1 MDMYFFICMRG
12 TVRICGE
19 LEAVR
24 AEKQPAL
31 SSIYFLLRSVCARV
45 EPVVSTCVL
54 GKSRGR
60 EYIEDRAGCFS
71 AIYFVGEVRVLVVFQ
86 DLVFYQVP
94 EALGVEVGGYM
105 AVGFEAG
112 GVVVVAVGAAVAFG
126 GGAVDGDVHVA
137 EGQKVGFLE
146 YGDGYGVVYGGLWH
160 AVDAAFGF
168 AVGGHEV
175 VKQFGCRVVLGAHAG
190 YGFGVAEGL

>member
-31 SSIYFLLRSVCARV
+31 SSIYSLLRSVCARV

-54 GKSRGR
+54 GKSLGR

-71 AIYFVGEVRVLVVFQ
+71 AIYFLVK
-86 DLVFYQVP
+86 
-94 EALGVEVGGYM
+94 LGY
-105 AVGFEAG
+105 
-112 GVVVVAVGAAVAFG
+112 
-126 GGAVDGDVHVA
+126 
-137 EGQKVGFLE
+137 
-146 YGDGYGVVYGGLWH
+146 
-160 AVDAAFGF
+160 
-168 AVGGHEV
+168 
-175 VKQFGCRVVLGAHAG
+175 
-190 YGFGVAEGL
+190 